1 LTQEIISRLKFDTTE
16 MIEELEVEIV
26 SSELFSKSATS
37 TTTESIP
44 TYFEDTSIFIDKLF
58 ETIIESSELLIQ
70 EENKFQYYQR
80 KVSQQKKKEEESSS
94 VVPSVSHAVPA
105 PSRLESLLI
114 STQIKDSIAQMES
127 LISLTNKKMEFSNK
141 I

>member
-26 SSELFSKSATS
+26 SSELFSKSLKES
-37 TTTESIP
+37 SIP

-58 ETIIESSELLIQ
+58 ETMIESSELLIQ

-80 KVSQQKKKEEESSS
+80 KVSQQKKKEEEGSTPT
-94 VVPSVSHAVPA
+94 VVGSHVVPA

-114 STQIKDSIAQMES
+114 STQMKDSIAQMES
-127 LISLTNKKMEFSNK
+127 LISLTNKKMEISNK